1 MSEENKSNV
10 DAQQKDTLLALA
22 RLARE
27 GLLDKRKARE
37 GLAAIQALIDAL
49 VQPAVDS
56 ARSAEPLLKALV
68 TYTKSDTGRAAQAAW
83 EAISAR
89 LDREQRGSAASYV
102 AHGMTA
108 TLIAEGVVFER
119 ANQGLGLFM
128 RTRRA
133 AVEAASESIAALS
146 EPAAVDEVFRPALRK
161 PAGTRSDWRG

>member
-10 DAQQKDTLLALA
+10 VAQQTETLLALA

-27 GLLDKRKARE
+27 GLLDQRKARD

-56 ARSAEPLLKALV
+56 ARGAAPPLEALV

-89 LDREQRGSAASYV
+89 LDRGQRGSAASYV

-119 ANQGLGLFM
+119 SNQGLGLFM
-128 RTRRA
+128 RARRP
-133 AVEAASESIAALS
+133 AVLPEPEALAALS
-146 EPAAVDEVFRPALRK
+146 EPSAEEVFRPTLRK